1 VFKFDKTAP
10 GGFKWGFQL
19 DNDPDRICFSKLYV
33 QSLIFFSKTKS
44 CVMFRHLN
52 FLICSLSK
60 RAKNVSYLDPAQ
72 IVAAE
77 TLATFSTK
85 LGKLPPNRKA
95 TDGISKFLEAIR
107 AVAVDRMESEWGKGC
122 IPFHP
127 LRSQSDFD
135 RFRGQHANRNHFDS
149 PSCMV

>member
-1 VFKFDKTAP
+1 M
-10 GGFKWGFQL
+10 L
-19 DNDPDRICFSKLYV
+19 
-33 QSLIFFSKTKS
+33 
-44 CVMFRHLN
+44 RHTD

-60 RAKNVSYLDPAQ
+60 RAKTASYLDPAQ
-72 IVAAE
+72 IIAAD

-122 IPFHP
+122 IPFHL
-127 LRSQSDFD
+127 LR
-135 RFRGQHANRNHFDS
+135 G
-149 PSCMV
+149 